1 MKHLR
6 KPFHF
11 EIKTNLKILV
21 TQINM
26 THQNS
31 SSSEGIVADLI
42 RFSYINGNS
51 IKEKKVCDEKDAINW
66 RKYIENFLYG

>member
-1 MKHLR
+1 MKNLR
-6 KPFHF
+6 KPSHF

-42 RFSYINGNS
+42 RFSDITGNS
-51 IKEKKVCDEKDAINW
+51 IKEKKSM
-66 RKYIENFLYG
+66 